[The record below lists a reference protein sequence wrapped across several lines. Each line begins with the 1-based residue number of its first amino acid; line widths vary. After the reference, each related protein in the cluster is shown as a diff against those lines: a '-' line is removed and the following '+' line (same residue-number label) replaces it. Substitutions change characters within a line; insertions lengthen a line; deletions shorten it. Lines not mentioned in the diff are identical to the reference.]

1 MDEPLN
7 YKVNGKEKTYFI
19 IKIFAT
25 LIVIAGIVMLFN
37 VSTRVSAMVGVCA
50 AYALII
56 GLFLMIRKGLLI
68 GYLRGSCV
76 RISPEQFPDINKI
89 FEQHC
94 KKLGLTKIPSLYI
107 LQSGEILNAF
117 ATRFIGSNYV
127 VLLSGVLEAAYTEG
141 RDAVSFIVGHELG
154 HVKRNHA
161 SKNFWLFPS
170 MLVPFLQGAYS
181 RACEYTCD
189 SIGHALSPS
198 GATQGMLIL
207 SVGKDLY
214 KWVNV
219 RNYLEDSST
228 RGGFWVWFSEVL
240 SSHPFFPKRIGQFAD
255 INQFQ
260 TSSQK
265 PFGSVMLAESKRD
278 YSEYQPKTIGSSE
291 YLKDPYVD
299 NN

>member
-1 MDEPLN
+1 MLW
-7 YKVNGKEKTYFI
+7 V
-19 IKIFAT
+19 FA
-25 LIVIAGIVMLFN
+25 
-37 VSTRVSAMVGVCA
+37 SC
-50 AYALII
+50 ALII
-56 GLFLMIRKGLLI
+56 ILYLLIKKGLMI

-76 RISPEQFPDINKI
+76 RISPEQFPDIHKI

-170 MLVPFLQGAYS
+170 MIVPFLQVAYS

-214 KWVNV
+214 KWVNIK
-219 RNYLEDSST
+219 NYLEDSST

-255 INQFQ
+255 INQSKGSF
-260 TSSQK
+260 QK
-265 PFGSVMLAESKRD
+265 PFGSVMPVESKRD
-278 YSEYQPKTIGSSE
+278 YSEYMRTIGSTE
-291 YLKDPYVD
+291 YMKDPYVD